1 MKGCIEMQNI
11 ETLFYTYRDD
21 VYRMAVSYT
30 KSIQEAEDVCQ
41 SVFLKLMEQKS
52 LQPGKE
58 KAWLMQVTANQCRS
72 LLRSGW
78 WKKTVSLDDTILSQS
93 TEYSDVLRTVF
104 SLPPK
109 YRVVIYLHYYEGY
122 ATAEIAK
129 LLKISRSAVTTRL
142 QRAREILKPQLE
154 EV

>member
-1 MKGCIEMQNI
+1 MQNI

-30 KSIQEAEDVCQ
+30 KSVQEAEDVCQ
-41 SVFLKLMEQKS
+41 SVFLKLMEQKNI
-52 LQPGKE
+52 QPGKE

-78 WKKTVSLDDTILSQS
+78 WKKTVSLDDTILSEPVAQD
-93 TEYSDVLRTVF
+93 DVLGIVL

-142 QRAREILKPQLE
+142 QRARDFLKPLLE